1 MSRQRYSSPVAEP
14 MTLQHVLDTVAA
26 PRRIGLPE
34 GVDMN
39 ILAIILIV
47 LAIALFIWW
56 GVVPTLSFLLWVA
69 IILAVIAV
77 IVFLFRYLSGRRAP

>member
-1 MSRQRYSSPVAEP
+1 
-14 MTLQHVLDTVAA
+14 
-26 PRRIGLPE
+26 
-34 GVDMN
+34 MN

>member
-1 MSRQRYSSPVAEP
+1 
-14 MTLQHVLDTVAA
+14 
-26 PRRIGLPE
+26 
-34 GVDMN
+34 MN

-77 IVFLFRYLSGRRAP
+77 IVFHTRSVRSVGPARKLASPSYGV